1 MRFRNTTFM
10 CMCKYVYI
18 YIYTVC
24 TYIYIYRY
32 IVYILVYIYI
42 YIYRERERDSLCV
55 HMNMTH
61 IWIRKCAWKKNK
73 RVKVV
78 CHLHAIQHRRTRI
91 DAHGY
96 EDSSAQRTLNHTRQN
111 MESSKSDSQF
121 YDVTQNWLS
130 HPAFCGAPMSKDS
143 KSWGSACESCC
154 HMESCGKRSVSS
166 SKVLVAGSS
175 ISATGM

>member
-18 YIYTVC
+18 YSL
-24 TYIYIYRY
+24 YIYIYRY
-32 IVYILVYIYI
+32 IVYILVYIY
-42 YIYRERERDSLCV
+42 RERE
-55 HMNMTH
+55 TH
-61 IWIRKCAWKKNK
+61 YACIWIWRTYEYANVRGKKKTNV
-73 RVKVV
+73 VKVV

-121 YDVTQNWLS
+121 YDVTQNGLS
-130 HPAFCGAPMSKDS
+130 HPAFCGSPMSKDS